1 MQHSF
6 IVGDF
11 LLPAD
16 QYASESIHPGMS
28 SLAYPSSGSI
38 ARTVEFA
45 FAFLASGKDMR
56 LVAAFGDCLKNVA
69 VIVAFVQAHM
79 LKNDFI
85 FLR

>member
-1 MQHSF
+1 
-6 IVGDF
+6 
-11 LLPAD
+11 
-16 QYASESIHPGMS
+16 MS

-69 VIVAFVQAHM
+69 VLVAFVQAHM
-79 LKNDFI
+79 LKNDFM
-85 FLR
+85 FLWKHLLTGERLFDQTLIVRVGA